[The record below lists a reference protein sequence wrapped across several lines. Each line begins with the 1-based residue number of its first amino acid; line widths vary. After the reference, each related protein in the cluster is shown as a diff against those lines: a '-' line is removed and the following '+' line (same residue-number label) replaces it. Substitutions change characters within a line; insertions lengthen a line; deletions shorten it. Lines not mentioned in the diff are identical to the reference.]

1 MPADPTP
8 DRLIASGRAADVYDL
23 GDGTVL
29 RRYRDDRH
37 DLACEARAMSY
48 VAEHGVRVPAVV
60 EASGTDLVMERIEG
74 RTMLN
79 ALAERPQLVLRMARL
94 LADLQSQIASIPATP
109 WLMPPGWSATHDDDD
124 PVVLH
129 LDLHPMNVL
138 LADDGPVVIDWTNV
152 SGGPAGFDAAS
163 SYVVMATYEVAAWHE
178 RLARRAFVGAFR
190 RARGRRLIDPFLA
203 AACDHRLADR
213 NTTPDERE
221 RIVALRRRY
230 A

>member
-1 MPADPTP
+1 MSGEPTP

-37 DLACEARAMSY
+37 DLGCEARAMRY
-48 VAEHGVRVPAVV
+48 VADHGVRVPAVV

-74 RTMLN
+74 PTMLDVLSEQPQRGLR
-79 ALAERPQLVLRMARL
+79 LARI
-94 LADLQSQIASIPATP
+94 LADLQSQIASIPAPP
-109 WLMPPGWSATHDDDD
+109 WLMPPGWSATHGDDD

-129 LDLHPMNVL
+129 LDLHPMNVM

-152 SGGPAGFDAAS
+152 AGGPAGFDAAL
-163 SYVVMATYEVAAWHE
+163 SYVAMATYVVDEWHE
-178 RLARRAFVGAFR
+178 RLARWAFVTAFR

-213 NTTPDERE
+213 GTTPDERE
-221 RIVALRRRY
+221 RVVALRRRH